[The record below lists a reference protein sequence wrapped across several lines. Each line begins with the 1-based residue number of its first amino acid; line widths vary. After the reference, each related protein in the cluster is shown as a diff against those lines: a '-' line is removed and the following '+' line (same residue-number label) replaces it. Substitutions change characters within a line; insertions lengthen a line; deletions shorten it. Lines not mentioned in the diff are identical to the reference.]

1 MSATTVEIGSVLG
14 GKLKV
19 IRRIGAGG
27 MGSVYEVE
35 HTLTKHRR
43 ALKLLSDEL
52 SIIPSIVTR
61 FLREAS
67 AAGHI
72 GNPHVVETFDAG
84 VLDTGEPYIVM
95 ELLEGQTL
103 ADYIEQRG
111 ALTVAE
117 TCDLLMQACDGI
129 SAAHAAGI
137 IHRDLKPENLFLLK
151 GPKPFVKILDFGIS
165 KFDPELT
172 GAFGMTQDGAAM
184 GTPYYM
190 PPEQAR
196 GERTLDAQADVY
208 ALGVVLYECLCG
220 QKPFVAETLPHLAI
234 LISEGRYEA
243 ASLRRPGLGA
253 QCDSVIAHAMVADRG
268 QRYKSAAE
276 LKAALEALR
285 GGAPLELPGTLPFAG
300 TIPVAF
306 PTPPAAGA
314 GPTPAPATQQ
324 SRGLET
330 AAPALT
336 DAPLSHTS
344 AEPAPRG
351 RGGMLALVLAVLAAC
366 GVGAALVLGRA
377 SGPSAAATGENATA
391 NATSTPSVP
400 NAAKAPSPHVEPTL
414 LPTAEPPAPS
424 ASAAASAG
432 PKALKPG
439 TQPSASKSDRPQG
452 KSRAAEHGLS
462 EVNPF

>member
-1 MSATTVEIGSVLG
+1 MSATSVEIGSVLG

-27 MGSVYEVE
+27 MGSVFEVE

-52 SIIPSIVTR
+52 AIIPSIVTR

-103 ADYIEQRG
+103 ADYIADRG
-111 ALTVAE
+111 TLPLAE
-117 TCDLLMQACDGI
+117 TCELLIQACEGM

-137 IHRDLKPENLFLLK
+137 IHRDLKPENLFLVK

-196 GERTLDAQADVY
+196 GEKTLDAQADVY

-234 LISEGRYEA
+234 LISEGRYEP
-243 ASLRRPGLGA
+243 ASLRRPGLAA
-253 QCDSVIAHAMVADRG
+253 QCDSVIAHAMVADRS

-285 GGAPLELPGTLPFAG
+285 GGVPLEIPGTLPFAG

-306 PTPPAAGA
+306 PPAPAL
-314 GPTPAPATQQ
+314 GPAPTAAPATQQ
-324 SRGLET
+324 SAGQST
-330 AAPALT
+330 GAPALT
-336 DAPLSHTS
+336 DAPLSHTN
-344 AEPAPRG
+344 AEPSAPKRPG
-351 RGGMLALVLAVLAAC
+351 TLGAVLAVLAAA
-366 GVGAALVLGRA
+366 GVGAALLLGRA
-377 SGPSAAATGENATA
+377 SEPPSAATGESASADATA
-391 NATSTPSVP
+391 SPLPSAP
-400 NAAKAPSPHVEPTL
+400 PAPSPHIEPTL
-414 LPTAEPPAPS
+414 LPTAEAPAPS
-424 ASAAASAG
+424 ASAVASAG
-432 PKALKPG
+432 AKAPKPT
-439 TQPSASKSDRPQG
+439 TQPSASKSERPQG